1 MDYIT
6 RLMANAR
13 MHLTGAVDDAIK
25 VELFNAVDEFCRE
38 TDMWT
43 EDIVFPTVAGTEMVY
58 DLVPTLGTILRL
70 VDLRRV
76 EGNMPV
82 HGHMR
87 IPGELILPFAF
98 EADTQIR
105 ATVSLAPLDPTQT
118 ATDFPE
124 IDAWL
129 WDRHFN
135 TFVHGVIYKMASQP
149 DKTYSDTEL
158 VAFHGQKFRNHIGI
172 ARADNIRANTTDGQA
187 WRFPDFAVQRNSSR
201 QVN

>member
-1 MDYIT
+1 
-6 RLMANAR
+6 
-13 MHLTGAVDDAIK
+13 
-25 VELFNAVDEFCRE
+25 
-38 TDMWT
+38 
-43 EDIVFPTVAGTEMVY
+43 
-58 DLVPTLGTILRL
+58 
-70 VDLRRV
+70 
-76 EGNMPV
+76 
-82 HGHMR
+82 
-87 IPGELILPFAF
+87 LILPFAF